1 MESQVTSQNTEHNLQ
16 NNATNNQAL
25 KYTSTEKPN
34 IQQYVKYVKYA
45 KPDDI
50 GDAHII
56 SRAGKASAKNRNWYN
71 IKNLINNTLSSVIW
85 DMVSSWEPSHIDK
98 TFFPTSTDTTDT
110 EKAML
115 EELATRKYN

>member
-34 IQQYVKYVKYA
+34 IQQYVKYVKCA

-50 GDAHII
+50 GDAHI
-56 SRAGKASAKNRNWYN
+56 SRAGKASGKNRNWYN
-71 IKNLINNTLSSVIW
+71 IKNLINNTLSSVNW
-85 DMVSSWEPSHIDK
+85 DMVSSWEPSHIDE